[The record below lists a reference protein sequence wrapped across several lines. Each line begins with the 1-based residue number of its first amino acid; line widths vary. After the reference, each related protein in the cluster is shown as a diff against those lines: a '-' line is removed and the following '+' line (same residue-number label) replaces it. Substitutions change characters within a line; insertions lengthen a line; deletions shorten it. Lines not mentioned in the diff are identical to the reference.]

1 MAVRNM
7 ASPPHLS
14 YQQQAQCE
22 QPSVTSWSAPS
33 SASSY
38 LNHTISSSAG
48 SQQGPPP
55 EHLPRLDSIGSTHD
69 SGSHLLPAG
78 LMEGAGNL
86 PNTSEGGVSRPS
98 TNPSSSTRPLN
109 SNETGNSHYVHA
121 SNSVSNGSS
130 DILTQLAQSKSQ
142 VASLQKKL
150 RKSESQVEY
159 LTKCCTEAGTEL
171 AKSHHNHTQTKKE
184 LQELAIQEKKSS
196 IMAENARTSLRNVM
210 AENVEL
216 REEVVRLRELLG
228 RSGMGAAAAASGGL
242 SMDGGHGNG
251 VMHGNPMYNQGLD
264 QHQHQHQQHQHQQQ
278 YHQQHQPNSGV
289 GNITSGLS
297 GINFGSTAA
306 GVNTNGSLYGS
317 NTPPPGTAPASSG
330 TASGNSSLASPLESY
345 QLTGSYP
352 GNDTGSVGSLNKV
365 PGVPPPNQLPSLAY
379 SGSLGMASV
388 GSTGPS
394 SYDAGMA
401 EYNTAGLPS
410 EAASRALERETAA
423 GPGGP
428 GGCGTRGG
436 RGSGRGGGGGGGG
449 RGRPGGRGG
458 GYRGRRN

>member
-1 MAVRNM
+1 M
-7 ASPPHLS
+7 ASPSHLS
-14 YQQQAQCE
+14 YQQQAQYE

-38 LNHTISSSAG
+38 LNHTISSSAA

-55 EHLPRLDSIGSTHD
+55 EHLPRLDSVGSTHD
-69 SGSHLLPAG
+69 SGSHLLPSG
-78 LMEGAGNL
+78 LMEGASNL
-86 PNTSEGGVSRPS
+86 TDTSAGGVSRPS

-109 SNETGNSHYVHA
+109 SNENGDSHYAYA
-121 SNSVSNGSS
+121 SNNVSNGSS
-130 DILTQLAQSKSQ
+130 DILAHLAQSKSQ

-264 QHQHQHQQHQHQQQ
+264 QLQHQHQQQ

-297 GINFGSTAA
+297 GMNFGSTAA
-306 GVNTNGSLYGS
+306 GVNTNSSQYSS
-317 NTPPPGTAPASSG
+317 NTPPPGTVPASSG

-352 GNDTGSVGSLNKV
+352 GKDTGSVGSLNKL

-379 SGSLGMASV
+379 SGSLGMTSV

-401 EYNTAGLPS
+401 DYNTAGLPS
-410 EAASRALERETAA
+410 EAAARALERETAA

-428 GGCGTRGG
+428 GGRGTRGG

-449 RGRPGGRGG
+449 GRGRPGNRAG

>member
-1 MAVRNM
+1 M
-7 ASPPHLS
+7 ASPSHLS
-14 YQQQAQCE
+14 YQQQAQYE
-22 QPSVTSWSAPS
+22 QPSTTSWSAPS

-38 LNHTISSSAG
+38 LNRTISSSAG

-55 EHLPRLDSIGSTHD
+55 EHLPRLDSVGSTHD

-86 PNTSEGGVSRPS
+86 TDTSAGGVSRPS

-109 SNETGNSHYVHA
+109 SSENGDSHFSYA
-121 SNSVSNGSS
+121 SNAVSNDSS
-130 DILTQLAQSKSQ
+130 DIVTQLTQSKSQ

-184 LQELAIQEKKSS
+184 LQELVIQEKKSS

-228 RSGMGAAAAASGGL
+228 RSGMGAAAAAASGGL
-242 SMDGGHGNG
+242 NMDGVHGNG

-264 QHQHQHQQHQHQQQ
+264 QHQHQHQQEYHQQHHQQHQHQHQQQ
-278 YHQQHQPNSGV
+278 PISGV
-289 GNITSGLS
+289 GGINSGLS
-297 GINFGSTAA
+297 GMNFGSTAA
-306 GVNTNGSLYGS
+306 GVNTIGSHYRS
-317 NTPPPGTAPASSG
+317 NTPPPGTVPASSG

-352 GNDTGSVGSLNKV
+352 GKDTGSVGSLNKL

-379 SGSLGMASV
+379 SGSLGMASG
-388 GSTGPS
+388 GSTGLS
-394 SYDAGMA
+394 SYDTGMA
-401 EYNTAGLPS
+401 DYNTAGIPS
-410 EAASRALERETAA
+410 EAAARAMEREAA
-423 GPGGP
+423 TGPGGP
-428 GGCGTRGG
+428 GGRGTRGG
-436 RGSGRGGGGGGGG
+436 RGSGRGGGGSG

>member
-1 MAVRNM
+1 M
-7 ASPPHLS
+7 ASPSHLS
-14 YQQQAQCE
+14 YQQQ
-22 QPSVTSWSAPS
+22 PSTTSWSAPS

-38 LNHTISSSAG
+38 LNQTISSSTG
-48 SQQGPPP
+48 NQQGPPP
-55 EHLPRLDSIGSTHD
+55 EHLPRLDSIGSTHG
-69 SGSHLLPAG
+69 SGSHLLPTG

-86 PNTSEGGVSRPS
+86 TDTSAGGISRPS

-109 SNETGNSHYVHA
+109 CNESGDTHYAYA
-121 SNSVSNGSS
+121 SNNVPNESS
-130 DILTQLAQSKSQ
+130 DILTQLTQSKSQ

-228 RSGMGAAAAASGGL
+228 RSGMGTAAAAASGGL
-242 SMDGGHGNG
+242 SMEGGHGNG
-251 VMHGNPMYNQGLD
+251 IMQGNPMYSQGLG
-264 QHQHQHQQHQHQQQ
+264 QQHYHQQQ
-278 YHQQHQPNSGV
+278 YHQQQHQPNSGI
-289 GNITSGLS
+289 GSITSGLS
-297 GINFGSTAA
+297 GMNFGSSNTA
-306 GVNTNGSLYGS
+306 SSQYS
-317 NTPPPGTAPASSG
+317 SITPPPNTVPASSG

-352 GNDTGSVGSLNKV
+352 SKDTASVGSLNKL
-365 PGVPPPNQLPSLAY
+365 PSAPPPNQLPALAY
-379 SGSLGMASV
+379 SGSLGMAS
-388 GSTGPS
+388 GGCTAGPS
-394 SYDAGMA
+394 SYDAGMVD
-401 EYNTAGLPS
+401 YNTAGLPS
-410 EAASRALERETAA
+410 EAAARALEREAVD
-423 GPGGP
+423 GLGLSGGR
-428 GGCGTRGG
+428 GTRGG
-436 RGSGRGGGGGGGG
+436 RGSGRGGGGGG